1 MSCVNDG
8 QLCQRDTQCCTGL
21 ICQKASMY
29 DVDGQCAAKLP
40 VGAVC
45 HDNDQYETEYCDMEW
60 YEDVQGH

>member
-1 MSCVNDG
+1 
-8 QLCQRDTQCCTGL
+8 
-21 ICQKASMY
+21 MY

-45 HDNDQYETEYCDMEW
+45 HDNDQCETEYCDMEW